1 MIPKII
7 HYVWVGEKPLSP
19 LIRFCIDSWKKYCP
33 DYEIRAWGDD
43 ALGNISNDYAR
54 EAYACRKYAFVSDYL
69 RLYALV
75 SEGGFY
81 FDTDLEITSAIDRFR
96 SYAFVSGY
104 ERFGKVN
111 APITPSFMGAE
122 PNSPIIRDLLL
133 EYEKIHFL
141 SEGGE
146 MDTTTN
152 TMRISRYFERKFALS
167 PPYKS
172 TTTTELQ
179 PGIILFPSSHFCT
192 PEKGK
197 ENYAIHHF
205 DGSWL
210 PDSYRRYFR
219 QVVFKFWRLKII
231 KFKKKFGMKVGAL
244 PLMEKEKL
252 LYQFSL
258 PSGEILGLVVKR
270 KRPIVPPL
278 YEPSVQGRTNV
289 SGL

>member
-7 HYVWVGEKPLSP
+7 HYVWVGGGSMSP
-19 LIRFCIDSWKKYCP
+19 LIHLCIDSWKKYCP
-33 DYEIRAWGDD
+33 DYEIKAWGDD
-43 ALGNISNDYAR
+43 ALKNISNDYVR
-54 EAYACRKYAFVSDYL
+54 EAYVCRKYAFVSDYL
-69 RLYALV
+69 RLYALA

-104 ERFGKVN
+104 ERFARVN
-111 APITPSFMGAE
+111 KPIVTAFMGAE
-122 PNSPIIRDLLL
+122 PNNPIICDLLK

-141 SEGGE
+141 SEEGE

-152 TMRISRYFERKFALS
+152 TERVSKYFERKFSLS

-172 TTTTELQ
+172 TKTTELQ
-179 PGIILFPSSHFCT
+179 PGVILFPSSHFCK

-205 DGSWL
+205 NGSWL

-219 QVVFKFWRLKII
+219 EVIFKFWRLKLI
-231 KFKKKFGMKVGAL
+231 KFRKRFGMEDGAL
-244 PLMEKEKL
+244 SLMEKEKL
-252 LYQFSL
+252 LCQFSL
-258 PSGEILGLVVKR
+258 RSGEILGLVVKR
-270 KRPIVPPL
+270 KRSITPPPCK
-278 YEPSVQGRTNV
+278 PSA
-289 SGL
+289 

>member
-1 MIPKII
+1 M
-7 HYVWVGEKPLSP
+7 WVGGRPLSP
-19 LIRFCIDSWKKYCP
+19 LIHLCMDSWKKYCP

-43 ALGNISNDYAR
+43 ALSNISNDYVR

-69 RLYALV
+69 RLYALAL
-75 SEGGFY
+75 EGGFY
-81 FDTDLEITSAIDRFR
+81 LDTDLEITSAIDRFR

-104 ERFGKVN
+104 ERFGRENK
-111 APITPSFMGAE
+111 PITAFMGAE
-122 PNSPIIRDLLL
+122 PNSPIIRDLLK

-141 SEGGE
+141 REGGE

-152 TMRISRYFERKFALS
+152 TMRISKYFERKFALS

-172 TTTTELQ
+172 TATTELQ

-219 QVVFKFWRLKII
+219 EVIFKLWRLKLI
-231 KFKKKFGMKVGAL
+231 KFRKRLGMEDGDL
-244 PLMEKEKL
+244 PLMEEEKL
-252 LYQFSL
+252 LFQSSFR
-258 PSGEILGLVVKR
+258 SGEILGLILKR
-270 KRPIVPPL
+270 KRSIAPPL
-278 YEPSVQGRTNV
+278 
-289 SGL
+289 